1 MMIRPVLIAAV
12 VTVLLACSEATPPT
26 PLSEQGQ
33 DEKSLAVQ
41 ASDDQAVPFGQFTDQ
56 LIERMLAFNPEWA
69 VYQGRY
75 EWADQVTIP
84 DSAQRASALAMID
97 QALTELQRYQD
108 VDLSPA
114 ERADYALLENRL
126 QAQRW
131 YQEDLKTWQWNPAN
145 YNVAG
150 IINLILNTDFA
161 PLDERIELVRS
172 RLLQVPAYYRAA
184 KSNIERPTLEHVELA
199 LVRNRGALSSLGKP
213 LEARIADAGLSESE
227 SGQFM
232 SILTPAREAI
242 EGWIEF
248 LESVQQELS
257 NTDSARS
264 FRLGDDLYEQKFSY
278 DIQAGF
284 SARELYERA
293 LEEKAR
299 LLTDMDDIT
308 VVLWPEYFPDQVLPE
323 ESLVRI
329 SVLIDHLSDRHSS
342 LEEFIPEIR
351 RQIPDLAAFVREN
364 QLLEQDPD
372 KPLVV
377 REMPEY
383 MRGGGAIAS
392 VSAPGPFN
400 PDADTFYNVTP
411 LETYGEA
418 QAASYLREYNHWIL
432 QILNIHEAIPG
443 HYTQLLHANRSPSLV
458 KSLFGNGAMIEGW
471 AVYAE
476 RMMLEAGWADDE
488 PEMWLMYG
496 KWALRVVHN
505 AILDYAVH
513 VEGMERDEAI
523 RLLREEAFQ
532 EASEATQK
540 WRRLTLS
547 QVQLTSYFSGYA
559 EIYDFRERQ
568 KDELGDDFDLQAFH
582 NQFLSYG
589 SAPVSVIVE
598 LMTD

>member
-232 SILTPAREAI
+232 SILMPAREAI

>member
-232 SILTPAREAI
+232 SVLTPAREAI

-308 VVLWPEYFPDQVLPE
+308 VVLWPKYFPDQVLPE